1 MKLLVA
7 ITGASG
13 AVYAKRFLD
22 ALVGCHASLDVSICF
37 SQNGKKVWQHELRD
51 AFPVAFRSIANDD
64 FTSCFASGSARWD
77 AMVVIPC
84 SVARLGR
91 IAHGVSDDLIGRAA
105 DVALKERR
113 RLLLVLRET
122 PLSLVH
128 LENMVAVT
136 RAGAIVMPAVPSFYT
151 RPATVDALVDTVVAR
166 VFDQLR
172 LDRSLSPRWGEKGDD
187 L

>member
-1 MKLLVA
+1 
-7 ITGASG
+7 
-13 AVYAKRFLD
+13 
-22 ALVGCHASLDVSICF
+22 
-37 SQNGKKVWQHELRD
+37 
-51 AFPVAFRSIANDD
+51 
-64 FTSCFASGSARWD
+64 
-77 AMVVIPC
+77 MVIIPC

-105 DVALKERR
+105 DVALKEQR

-128 LENMVAVT
+128 LENMLTVA
-136 RAGAIVMPAVPSFYT
+136 RAGAIVLPAVPSFYT
-151 RPATVDALVDTVVAR
+151 RPATVDAVVDTVVAR
-166 VFDQLR
+166 VLDQLR